1 MSILSHAVISI
12 ISIFVATSF
21 GASMVFLLRKK
32 PNELFS
38 NIIFGITSGIMMS
51 ASIFGLII
59 PSIEQ
64 AKILYKISFIPIVV
78 SIILGSLFLY
88 LLDIFLNRNKEDKS
102 SLRFFIA
109 VTTHNIPEG
118 LAVGLCYYLALINND
133 SSLLISAIS
142 LTLGI
147 ALQNVPEGLMVSLT
161 LYDYGY
167 SKIKSFIMG
176 VLSGIVEPI
185 FAFLCLFL
193 FWDVTY
199 LLPWLL
205 SFAGGAMIYIT
216 IEELIPSSK
225 NKGRPLLGVWSFI
238 IGFCLMIILE
248 MI

>member
-1 MSILSHAVISI
+1 MSIMSQSI
-12 ISIFVATSF
+12 ISIIAIFAATSL
-21 GASMVFLLRKK
+21 GASMVFLLRNK
-32 PNELFS
+32 PNAIFS
-38 NIIFGITSGIMMS
+38 IIIFGITSGIMMS

-59 PSIEQ
+59 PSIDQ
-64 AKILYKISFIPIVV
+64 AKSLYKVAFIPIVA
-78 SIILGSLFLY
+78 SILLGSLFLY
-88 LLDIFLNRNKEDKS
+88 LLDVLLRNKKEEKS
-102 SLRFFIA
+102 PIRFFIA

-118 LAVGLCYYLALINND
+118 LAIGLCYYLSLINSD
-133 SSLLISAIS
+133 SSLLMSAIS
-142 LTLGI
+142 LTIGI
-147 ALQNVPEGLMVSLT
+147 ALQNIPEGLMVSLT

-167 SKIKSFIMG
+167 SKIKSFVMG

-193 FWDVTY
+193 SLNVTY

-205 SFAGGAMIYIT
+205 SFSGGAMIYIT

-248 MI
+248 TI